1 MSHWEKNFQTKW
13 TLTMITS
20 KNKISIGATIV
31 LNKEWEENRK
41 QTIQS
46 NQQVQDALG
55 MLMVKP
61 NLSYG
66 S

>member
-31 LNKEWEENRK
+31 FNKEWEENRK

>member
-1 MSHWEKNFQTKW
+1 
-13 TLTMITS
+13 MITS

-31 LNKEWEENRK
+31 FNKEWEENRK

-61 NLSYG
+61 NLSYC

>member
-1 MSHWEKNFQTKW
+1 
-13 TLTMITS
+13 MITS

-61 NLSYG
+61 NLSYC